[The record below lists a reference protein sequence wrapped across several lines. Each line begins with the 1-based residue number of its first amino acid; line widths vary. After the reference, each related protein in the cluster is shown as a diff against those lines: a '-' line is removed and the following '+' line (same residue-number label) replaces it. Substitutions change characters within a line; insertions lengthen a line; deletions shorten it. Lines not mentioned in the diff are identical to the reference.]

1 MTFDLT
7 FNITFY
13 VLYNVNRMFGS
24 QAANSHSIAKYIG
37 GEKNF
42 LTQFFLN
49 AYLKLEK
56 M

>member
-13 VLYNVNRMFGS
+13 VLYRVNRMFGS

-37 GEKNF
+37 VKKF
-42 LTQFFLN
+42 SDAVFLN